1 MKESFIINELE
12 FELRRSNRRK
22 TVGITVDRQGE
33 LVVSAPTSCPVEL
46 IRGFVEEKRLWIY
59 TKLAEKEMLLPPRS
73 RKEFVTGE
81 GFPYL
86 GRNYRL
92 KLVDAE
98 RGQPPLRLYQGRF
111 LLDRQRKDDWKKRFI
126 LWYADHAV
134 PWLEHRLNL
143 LKDRVGVISSGV
155 KVRDLGS
162 RWASCNA
169 AGILNFHW
177 RTILL
182 PARIIEYV
190 IVHELVHLAEPHHS
204 PEFWRRVERA
214 MPDFAARKKWLA
226 ENGVKAD
233 I

>member
-1 MKESFIINELE
+1 MKETFTINDLE
-12 FELRRSNRRK
+12 FELRHSNRRK

-33 LVVSAPTSCPVEL
+33 LVVSAPTSCPIEL

-73 RKEFVTGE
+73 KKEFVTGE

-86 GRNYRL
+86 GRQYRL

-98 RGQPPLRLYQGRF
+98 RGQPPLRLYQGRYF
-111 LLDRQRKDDWKKRFI
+111 LDRKRKDEGRKHFI
-126 LWYADHAV
+126 RWYTAHAI
-134 PWLEHRLNL
+134 PWLDRRVDLF
-143 LKDRVGVISSGV
+143 KDRVGVVHTGL

-162 RWASCNA
+162 RWGSCNA
-169 AGILNFHW
+169 AGTLNLHW

-182 PARIIEYV
+182 PPRIIEYV
-190 IVHELVHLAEPHHS
+190 IMHELVHLAEPHHT
-204 PEFWRRVERA
+204 PEFWRRMERA